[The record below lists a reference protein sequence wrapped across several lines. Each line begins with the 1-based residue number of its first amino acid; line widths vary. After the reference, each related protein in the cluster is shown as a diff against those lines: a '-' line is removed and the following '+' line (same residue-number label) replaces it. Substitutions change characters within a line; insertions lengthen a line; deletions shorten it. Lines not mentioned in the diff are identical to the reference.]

1 MPATTLLD
9 KQQADPA
16 LADVLAAAEAHFG
29 QIPNLVRALSANPEI
44 CRSIT
49 EFLVQTLGPGRLDWP
64 LKELLILKTLR
75 ASKSFYGYGAHERLA
90 VELGVP
96 SEKIGDLANALWQ
109 TSPHFDEGERVLL
122 ELVEQIARDA
132 NDASDELWQRLRSH
146 WDAGQLLEATSLI
159 TTFIMVGRIGDAL
172 GVADPV
178 LFTRPVA
185 EATR

>member
-16 LADVLAAAEAHFG
+16 LADVLDAAEAHLG
-29 QIPNLVRALSANPEI
+29 HIPNLVRALSSNPEI
-44 CRSIT
+44 CRSVT
-49 EFLVQTLGPGRLDWP
+49 EFLIQALGPGRLDWA

-75 ASKSFYGYGAHERLA
+75 ATKSYYGHGAHERLA
-90 VELGVP
+90 AELGVP
-96 SEKIGDLANALWQ
+96 IEKIGDLANSLWQ

-132 NDASDELWQRLRSH
+132 NDVRDELWQRLRSH
-146 WDAGQLLEATSLI
+146 WDAAQLLEATSLI
-159 TTFIMVGRIGDAL
+159 TTFIMVGRVGDAL

-178 LFTRPVA
+178 LFTRSVA
-185 EATR
+185 EAAR